1 MFDLL
6 FASLSYT
13 NIYNTPLIFLLFI
26 FQNQGGDTPLH
37 IAVTEQ
43 SLSSV
48 STLLRAGADMTA
60 VNFKLCTPLH
70 VAAELGLTV

>member
-1 MFDLL
+1 MFVNVRVHINIIT
-6 FASLSYT
+6 SVSYQSSH
-13 NIYNTPLIFLLFI
+13 NIL
-26 FQNQGGDTPLH
+26 FQNHGGDTPLH

-48 STLLRAGADMTA
+48 TTLLHAGADVTA

-70 VAAELGLTV
+70 VAAELGFTV

>member
-1 MFDLL
+1 MI
-6 FASLSYT
+6 
-13 NIYNTPLIFLLFI
+13 NIFL
-26 FQNQGGDTPLH
+26 QNHGGDTPLH

-48 STLLRAGADMTA
+48 NILLQAGADVTA
-60 VNFKLCTPLH
+60 VNFKLCTPMH